1 MTAPNRTGAWLPLNL
16 ALLKITL
23 TSMKCYIYLGYLKSL
38 FWAIKQSSVFP
49 INSYISAKET
59 FQNEGETLRERAREG
74 LSLWKSLWVYVT
86 TASKRSPLPKSVYVK
101 SCYNLQSLFKSI
113 YRAKE
118 CICIGKLSAQL
129 RRR

>member
-1 MTAPNRTGAWLPLNL
+1 MTAPNRTGVLIPLNL

-23 TSMKCYIYLGYLKSL
+23 KSMKCYIYLGYLKSL

-59 FQNEGETLRERAREG
+59 FQNEGERLKERERDR

-86 TASKRSPLPKSVYVK
+86 TASKRSP
-101 SCYNLQSLFKSI
+101 
-113 YRAKE
+113 
-118 CICIGKLSAQL
+118 
-129 RRR
+129 